1 MVVELK
7 SASRLQLKLGLA
19 LLSFKGFI
27 FSSKFNKNS
36 TCAIFIVA
44 VPRHLAGASV
54 GMTGRKRLINENDLR
69 DIADDITSNAISL
82 NSMTRAEVKGK
93 IQQKIITSKGL
104 NMYANVNEHAAVSNK
119 TINRYL
125 KEMEVSERVG
135 KIKPQSRVEPY
146 LNIRS

>member
-1 MVVELK
+1 
-7 SASRLQLKLGLA
+7 
-19 LLSFKGFI
+19 
-27 FSSKFNKNS
+27 
-36 TCAIFIVA
+36 
-44 VPRHLAGASV
+44 
-54 GMTGRKRLINENDLR
+54 MTGRKRLINENDLG